1 MDFALNEEQEA
12 VRDLARQILGD
23 VATPERHRQ
32 LEVADEWVDRKAW
45 EALAGAGLLGIAL
58 PVEHGGGGLGFL
70 EVALVLE
77 EIGRTVAKVP
87 YLATVVL
94 AALPIAEFGDAET
107 RAAWLPR
114 IASGDA
120 VATAALAESSPTT
133 AGRHGDTWTL

>member
-32 LEVADEWVDRKAW
+32 LEVADEWIDRKAW

-58 PVEHGGGGLGFL
+58 PVDHGGGGLGFL

-87 YLATVVL
+87 YLAAIVL
-94 AALPIAEFGDAET
+94 GALPIAEFEGQLAKE
-107 RAAWLPR
+107 AAVPY
-114 IASGDA
+114 
-120 VATAALAESSPTT
+120 
-133 AGRHGDTWTL
+133 

>member
-32 LEVADEWVDRKAW
+32 LEVADEWIDRKAW

-58 PVEHGGGGLGFL
+58 PAAHGGGGLGFL

-87 YLATVVL
+87 YLAAIV
-94 AALPIAEFGDAET
+94 ARAPPIVELGDAH
-107 RAAWLPR
+107 
-114 IASGDA
+114 
-120 VATAALAESSPTT
+120 TAAP
-133 AGRHGDTWTL
+133 WTP